1 MNDLARIG
9 EVVSE
14 HLETRQKKW
23 EQVCR
28 PDSVSRSRD
37 LTIIPLGARLPVR
50 SSHLPARRGGPPRA
64 ANRARAYL
72 VLLRMGFGLPD
83 TSPCPR

>member
-1 MNDLARIG
+1 MNDLALTV
-9 EVVSE
+9 EVVRE
-14 HLETRQKKW
+14 HRESRRKKV

-28 PDSVSRSRD
+28 PDSVDRLRD
-37 LTIIPLGARLPVR
+37 LTIIPLGARLPGR

-83 TSPCPR
+83 PSPDPR